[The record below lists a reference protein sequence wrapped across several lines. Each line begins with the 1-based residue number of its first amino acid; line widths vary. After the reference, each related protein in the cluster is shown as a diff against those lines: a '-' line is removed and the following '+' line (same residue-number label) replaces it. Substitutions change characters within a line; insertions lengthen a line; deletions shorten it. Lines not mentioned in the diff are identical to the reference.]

1 VNNYK
6 QGVPTQICNKMEKR
20 IKGGGE
26 LSRKLLTIL
35 VLAAMPIL
43 GYTADNSIYIDQSGD
58 YTNVT
63 INQDGAGN
71 QVKGL
76 TSAVAN
82 NSPTDPAL
90 IRGDGVNV
98 NINQTGSNNKMNLG
112 IDATMGTSKSVDL
125 TYSTVSAGNISGS
138 NNLATFQL
146 GTSSARASDTI
157 VSVTQLNGGNT
168 AYVSMSGS
176 DNQLSA
182 IQSGGGATLISSVAA
197 AGTRQ
202 DITTAGGTGNSVTT
216 NLTGDNGNVYVKVM
230 GATNTIDI
238 SQSGAG
244 GSTGHQAWMDINGTG
259 NSVTLAQS
267 GSAQANVFNLRVGS
281 AGTAANTN
289 TYNIT
294 QTAR

>member
-1 VNNYK
+1 
-6 QGVPTQICNKMEKR
+6 M
-20 IKGGGE
+20 KGAGG

-35 VLAAMPIL
+35 VLSAMSTL
-43 GYTADNSIYIDQSGD
+43 GQAADNSIYIDQSGD
-58 YTNVT
+58 FATVT

-76 TSAVAN
+76 TSAVAT
-82 NSPTDPAL
+82 NSSTDPAL

-98 NINQTGSNNKMNLG
+98 NINQTGTNNKLGLG

-125 TYSTVSAGNISGS
+125 TYSTVNNGNISGS

-157 VSVTQLNGGNT
+157 VSVIQLNGNNL
-168 AYVSMSGS
+168 ANVSMTGS
-176 DNQLSA
+176 DNQLTA
-182 IQSGGGATLISSVAA
+182 IQSGGSATLISTVDA

-202 DITTAGGTGNSVTT
+202 SITTSGGTANSVTT
-216 NLTGDNGNVYVKVM
+216 NLTGDNGNVYVKLE
-230 GATNTIDI
+230 GATNTVDI
-238 SQSGAG
+238 AQSGSG
-244 GSTGHQAWMDINGTG
+244 GSTGHVAWMDINGTG

-267 GSAQANVFNLRVGS
+267 GTANANLFNLKVGS
-281 AGTAANTN
+281 AGTASNTN

>member
-1 VNNYK
+1 
-6 QGVPTQICNKMEKR
+6 MEKR
-20 IKGGGE
+20 NKGAGK
-26 LSRKLLTIL
+26 LSRKVLTIL
-35 VLAAMPIL
+35 MLSGMATL
-43 GYTADNSIYIDQSGD
+43 GHAADNSIYIDQSGD
-58 YTNVT
+58 FANVT

-76 TSAVAN
+76 TSAVAT

-98 NINQTGSNNKMNLG
+98 NINQTGSNNKLGLG

-125 TYSTVSAGNISGS
+125 TYSTVNNGNISGS

-157 VSVTQLNGGNT
+157 VSVIQLNGGNL
-168 AYVSMSGS
+168 ANVSMVGS
-176 DNQLSA
+176 DNQLTA
-182 IQSGGGATLISSVAA
+182 IQSGGSATLISSVNAT
-197 AGTRQ
+197 GTRQ
-202 DITTAGGTGNSVTT
+202 EIITSGSTANSVTT
-216 NLTGDNGNVYVKVM
+216 NLTGNNGNVYVKLE
-230 GATNTIDI
+230 GATNTVDI
-238 SQSGAG
+238 AQSGSG
-244 GSTGHQAWMDINGTG
+244 GSTGHVAWMDINGTG

-267 GSAQANVFNLRVGS
+267 GTANANLFNLKVGS
-281 AGTAANTN
+281 AGAAATSN

>member
-1 VNNYK
+1 MDK
-6 QGVPTQICNKMEKR
+6 RNKGAGK
-20 IKGGGE
+20 

-35 VLAAMPIL
+35 MLSGMATL
-43 GYTADNSIYIDQSGD
+43 GHAADNSIYIDQSGD
-58 YTNVT
+58 FANVT

-76 TSAVAN
+76 TSAVAT

-98 NINQTGSNNKMNLG
+98 NINQTGSNNKLGLG

-125 TYSTVSAGNISGS
+125 TYSTVNNGNISGS

-157 VSVTQLNGGNT
+157 VSVIQLNGNNL
-168 AYVSMSGS
+168 ANVSMVGS
-176 DNQLSA
+176 DNQLTA
-182 IQSGGGATLISSVAA
+182 IQSGGSATLISTVDAS
-197 AGTRQ
+197 GTRQ
-202 DITTAGGTGNSVTT
+202 DITTSGGTANSVTT
-216 NLTGDNGNVYVKVM
+216 NLTGDNGNVYVKLE
-230 GATNTIDI
+230 GATNTVDI
-238 SQSGAG
+238 AQSGSG
-244 GSTGHQAWMDINGTG
+244 GSTGHVAWMDINGTG
-259 NSVTLAQS
+259 NSVTLQQS
-267 GSAQANVFNLRVGS
+267 GSLNANLFNLKVGS
-281 AGTAANTN
+281 AGTASNTN

>member
-1 VNNYK
+1 
-6 QGVPTQICNKMEKR
+6 MEKR
-20 IKGGGE
+20 NKGAGG

-35 VLAAMPIL
+35 VLSGMTTL
-43 GYTADNSIYIDQSGD
+43 GYAADNSIYIDQSGD
-58 YTNVT
+58 FANVT

-76 TSAVAN
+76 TSAVAT

-98 NINQTGSNNKMNLG
+98 NINQTGSNNKLGLG

-125 TYSTVSAGNISGS
+125 TYSTVNNGNISGS

-157 VSVTQLNGGNT
+157 VSVIQLNGNNL
-168 AYVSMSGS
+168 ANVSIVGS
-176 DNQLSA
+176 DNQLTA
-182 IQSGGGATLISSVAA
+182 IQSGGSATLISTVDA

-202 DITTAGGTGNSVTT
+202 SITTSGGTANSVTT
-216 NLTGDNGNVYVKVM
+216 NLTGDNGNVYVKLE
-230 GATNTIDI
+230 GATNTVDI
-238 SQSGAG
+238 AQSGSG
-244 GSTGHQAWMDINGTG
+244 GSTGHVAWMDINGTG

-267 GSAQANVFNLRVGS
+267 GTANANLFNLKVGS
-281 AGTAANTN
+281 AGTASNTN

>member
-1 VNNYK
+1 MK
-6 QGVPTQICNKMEKR
+6 TR
-20 IKGGGE
+20 IKGAGG

-35 VLAAMPIL
+35 VLSGMTSL
-43 GYTADNSIYIDQSGD
+43 GHAADNSIYIDQSGD
-58 YTNVT
+58 FANVT

-76 TSAVAN
+76 TSAVAT

-98 NINQTGSNNKMNLG
+98 NINQTGSNNKLGLG

-125 TYSTVSAGNISGS
+125 TYSTVNNGNISGS

-157 VSVTQLNGGNT
+157 VSVIQLNGNNL
-168 AYVSMSGS
+168 ANVSMTGS
-176 DNQLSA
+176 DNQLTA
-182 IQSGGGATLISSVAA
+182 IQSGGSATLISTVDAS
-197 AGTRQ
+197 GTRQ
-202 DITTAGGTGNSVTT
+202 DITTSGGTANSVTT
-216 NLTGDNGNVYVKVM
+216 NLTGDNGNVYVKLE
-230 GATNTIDI
+230 GATNTVDI
-238 SQSGAG
+238 AQSGSG
-244 GSTGHQAWMDINGTG
+244 GSTGHVAWMDINGTG

-267 GSAQANVFNLRVGS
+267 GTANANLFNLKVGS
-281 AGTAANTN
+281 AGTASNTN